1 MTIQDEQWCQIDW
14 KVVARPPV
22 WTEEQCSHTQSHR
35 LSQYSSRTV
44 MLAGEYKF
52 NGPPPRASNGRHL
65 LLYITV
71 LVFWSPENMASGLA
85 HCSAHK
91 KGYACAVPYCAEVHE
106 SLKSASAHER
116 YGASLF
122 QACSIA
128 SSTVS
133 RKRKQG
139 SGAAAEPESAGG
151 TDGAADGWQSA
162 EIEDDY
168 ELEEEDEE
176 CVVILRRFV
185 DMKCYL
191 SLKKKA

>member
-1 MTIQDEQWCQIDW
+1 
-14 KVVARPPV
+14 
-22 WTEEQCSHTQSHR
+22 
-35 LSQYSSRTV
+35 
-44 MLAGEYKF
+44 
-52 NGPPPRASNGRHL
+52 
-65 LLYITV
+65 
-71 LVFWSPENMASGLA
+71 MASGLA

-139 SGAAAEPESAGG
+139 SGAAAEPESAAGG
-151 TDGAADGWQSA
+151 ADGAADGWQSAEIEDDYELEA